1 MELVSKQ
8 IALTGP
14 LRPEARLGLA
24 ISEFAQ
30 SLDSDRKREFRR
42 IQTWKSTHL
51 SGHDVIKL
59 TEEINQEGAR
69 RHRSWR
75 PHGTKVGGFLSR
87 IQTFASIGDV
97 LIGGSQNLIATGVWS
112 AVRLSLTVS
121 SLFNPCLK
129 CSAVSWLTPERWP
142 RTT

>member
-1 MELVSKQ
+1 MELATKYF
-8 IALTGP
+8 ALNGR
-14 LRPEARLGLA
+14 LKPEARLGLA

-30 SLDSDRKREFRR
+30 SLDSERRKKFQSLQAEE
-42 IQTWKSTHL
+42 STQI
-51 SGHDVIKL
+51 SGRDVIKV
-59 TEEINQEGAR
+59 TEEINREGAR
-69 RHRSWR
+69 QHRSWR

-121 SLFNPCLK
+121 S
-129 CSAVSWLTPERWP
+129 SI
-142 RTT
+142 

>member
-1 MELVSKQ
+1 MELVSKHF
-8 IALTGP
+8 ALNGR
-14 LRPEARLGLA
+14 LKPEARLGLA

-30 SLDSDRKREFRR
+30 SLDGERRKEFQCL
-42 IQTWKSTHL
+42 QTGNSTQI
-51 SGHDVIKL
+51 SGQDVIKA

-69 RHRSWR
+69 QHRSWR

-112 AVRLSLTVS
+112 AVRLSLTVGS
-121 SLFNPCLK
+121 SVQYP
-129 CSAVSWLTPERWP
+129 
-142 RTT
+142 